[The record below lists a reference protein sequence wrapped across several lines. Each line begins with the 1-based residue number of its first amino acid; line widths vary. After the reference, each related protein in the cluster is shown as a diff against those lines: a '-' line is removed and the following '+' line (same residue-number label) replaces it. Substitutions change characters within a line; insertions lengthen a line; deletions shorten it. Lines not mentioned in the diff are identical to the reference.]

1 MVSPKTVPE
10 SNATESSV
18 AANVRSSLFWMVV
31 VALALR
37 LAVVAFL
44 YPERLNPERD
54 HWRFAGETGR
64 IARSIVQGN
73 GFSSPLHAPTGPTA
87 WMTPVYPVLL
97 AGVFW
102 LFGISTKASALVMLS
117 LDSLFS
123 ALTCIPVFFIARRSF
138 GERTAVWAGWA
149 WAFFPYAI
157 YFSADFIWATT
168 LTTLMLSL
176 LFLTALHLEDS
187 SQMSRWAGFGALTGV
202 GALTDPIVL
211 SVAPLLAG
219 CMCYRLARKRQRW
232 CLPATGAA
240 LVFVIV
246 VTPWF
251 VRNYRALHTV
261 LPFRDNLGLEL
272 YVGNNGNTW
281 HFAPSGFHPS
291 DTEREWNEYAQMG
304 ELAYMKHKRE
314 QAMRFIASHPGE
326 FAVLSLRRALYMWT
340 NFWSFDR
347 QYLEAEPLDPAN
359 VGLCT
364 ALTVLTLV
372 GLRGAFQR
380 GVDIG
385 IPYAIAIFFF
395 PVVYYVTHPEDYYRR
410 PIDPIFVVLA
420 VYALTSWIRNRA
432 RPAPSQ
438 VQARSVLSSTDPTTL
453 RPQARSNE

>member
-10 SNATESSV
+10 QNPTEPSV
-18 AANVRSSLFWMVV
+18 ATDLRSSLFWMVV

-37 LAVVAFL
+37 LAVVACL

-87 WMTPVYPVLL
+87 WMTPVYPALL

-102 LFGISTKASALVMLS
+102 LCGISTKASALVMLS

-187 SQMSRWAGFGALTGV
+187 SQMSLWAGFGALTGV
-202 GALTDPIVL
+202 SALTDPIVL

-232 CLPATGAA
+232 FLPATGAA

-251 VRNYRALHTV
+251 VRNYRVFHTV
-261 LPFRDNLGLEL
+261 VPFRDNLGLEL
-272 YVGNNGNTW
+272 YVGNNGNAW

-291 DTEREWNEYAQMG
+291 DTEREWNEYAQRG

-314 QAMRFIASHPGE
+314 QAMRFIASHPGQ

-359 VGLCT
+359 VFLCT

-380 GVDIG
+380 GVEIG
-385 IPYAIAIFFF
+385 MPYAIAIFFF

-420 VYALTSWIRNRA
+420 VYALTSGIRNRA
-432 RPAPSQ
+432 RPAPSP
-438 VQARSVLSSTDPTTL
+438 VQARSVLSLTDPTTL
-453 RPQARSNE
+453 RQPARSGQ